1 MTRHR
6 ESDRLTHP
14 APRALRH
21 RGAVDRGEQHVITEV
36 PTINP
41 HETLRRMRTLHEQ
54 WNDPANTADSVD
66 LAAAMFDHFA
76 LLDASLSTVG
86 TELHRIV
93 RALPHPT
100 LPEAVKTGID
110 AIFRET
116 GDPTTHRGPAVP
128 PPDPESSNVAGTR
141 GDHGERR

>member
-6 ESDRLTHP
+6 ESDRLTNL

-21 RGAVDRGEQHVITEV
+21 RGAVDRFEQHVITEV
-36 PTINP
+36 PTIDP

-54 WNDPANTADSVD
+54 WNAPASTADSVD
-66 LAAAMFDHFA
+66 LAAAMFDHVG
-76 LLDASLSTVG
+76 LLDASLSPVG
-86 TELHRIV
+86 TELDRIV

-100 LPEAVKTGID
+100 LPETVKTGID

-128 PPDPESSNVAGTR
+128 PPDLEPSNAADTR
-141 GDHGERR
+141 GDHGER

>member
-1 MTRHR
+1 MTRPG
-6 ESDRLTHP
+6 ESDRPTNP

-21 RGAVDRGEQHVITEV
+21 RGAVDRFEQHVITEV
-36 PTINP
+36 PTIDP

-86 TELHRIV
+86 TELDRIV
-93 RALPHPT
+93 RALPHST

-110 AIFRET
+110 AIVRKT
-116 GDPTTHRGPAVP
+116 DDSTTHRGPAVP
-128 PPDPESSNVAGTR
+128 PPDPERSSEAGTR

>member
-6 ESDRLTHP
+6 ESDRPTNP

-21 RGAVDRGEQHVITEV
+21 RGAVDRGEPHVITEV

-41 HETLRRMRTLHEQ
+41 HETLRRMRTLHKQ
-54 WNDPANTADSVD
+54 WNDPANTADSVN
-66 LAAAMFDHFA
+66 LAAAMFDHVA

-86 TELHRIV
+86 TELDRIAL
-93 RALPHPT
+93 ALPHTT
-100 LPEAVKTGID
+100 LTATVKTGID
-110 AIFRET
+110 AIVRET
-116 GDPTTHRGPAVP
+116 GDPTIHQGQTVPA
-128 PPDPESSNVAGTR
+128 PDPESSSETGIS